1 MKVPGF
7 LLRRLYVKGS
17 LRATET
23 GFSFELHNSLGSG
36 SVHEMRPLTLD
47 RMPQNPDRTTIRR
60 ADGSEVAFSAISEK
74 APFAL
79 EMGRSLTVHV
89 EGTKLT
95 PGKHEIGFSF
105 VVPVVGTLG
114 FTVDD
119 VTRAA

>member
-36 SVHEMRPLTLD
+36 SVNEMRPLILD
-47 RMPQNPDRTTIRR
+47 RTPQNRDRTTIRR
-60 ADGSEVAFSAISEK
+60 TDGSEVAFSAISAE

-79 EMGRSLTVHV
+79 EMGRSLTIHV
-89 EGTKLT
+89 EGTQLT

-105 VVPVVGTLG
+105 VVPVVGALG

-119 VTRAA
+119 VTRAV

>member
-23 GFSFELHNSLGSG
+23 GCSVELHNALGSG
-36 SVHEMRPLTLD
+36 SVNERRPLTLD
-47 RMPQNPDRTTIRR
+47 RTPQNRDRTTIRR

-74 APFAL
+74 APFSL

-95 PGKHEIGFSF
+95 PGKHEISFSF
-105 VVPVVGTLG
+105 LVPS
-114 FTVDD
+114 
-119 VTRAA
+119 

>member
-17 LRATET
+17 LQATQT
-23 GFSFELHNSLGSG
+23 GFAFELHNSLGSG
-36 SVHEMRPLTLD
+36 SVHGMKPLTLD
-47 RMPQNPDRTTIRR
+47 SAPQDRDRTYFRR

-74 APFAL
+74 EPFAL

-95 PGKHEIGFSF
+95 PGKHEIGLSF
-105 VVPVVGTLG
+105 VVPVIGTLG